1 MNAVPTPAKS
11 GLRSYYA
18 TVLVVAVV
26 SIALGLATATA
37 TSQYVLV
44 FCAQILIAALLAAW
58 YPRVKKRHIGTK

>member
-1 MNAVPTPAKS
+1 M
-11 GLRSYYA
+11 
-18 TVLVVAVV
+18 